1 MIDTCGSKQYKRLH
15 VNIGYKGL
23 LLLIVMLQNIISASY
38 MNSTPGRRY
47 SPNNHCEYI
56 EMAVAPSA
64 YEAHATRTFIIE
76 DGMQNDNDMS
86 DMQGVRHAPTPVTP
100 SHAPPSISALLGIG
114 GFGFTGPHPAHMM
127 YMANKQ
133 SGGSA
138 LGNSQDSHAHHA
150 TQISPEI
157 RQPNDRRVDADEN
170 GSLVVGDM
178 V

>member
-1 MIDTCGSKQYKRLH
+1 MLH
-15 VNIGYKGL
+15 
-23 LLLIVMLQNIISASY
+23 NIISASY

-64 YEAHATRTFIIE
+64 YEAHATRTFVIE
-76 DGMQNDNDMS
+76 EGIQDDNDLS
-86 DMQGVRHAPTPVTP
+86 DVQGARHASAPVTP

-127 YMANKQ
+127 YMANNP

-138 LGNSQDSHAHHA
+138 LRNSQGSHTPHA
-150 TQISPEI
+150 THNSPQI
-157 RQPNDRRVDADEN
+157 RKPNDGHVDADEN
-170 GSLVVGDM
+170 DSLVVENM